1 MKMNSIKKSIFI
13 FFPLLMAVTITCG
26 KRPSNPTGIAVG
38 EFPAPPI
45 NVKISIGDRVIGL
58 DWGHSDLESISNFKI
73 FRQDSSNNEFIN
85 VGSTE
90 ILSFVETNL
99 QNNQV
104 YRYKINAVGINGL
117 EGKSSE
123 IVSAR
128 PAIFSILINSGQ
140 IFTTSRVV
148 NLSFGAPATTT
159 LIQVSNN
166 SLFSNSEW
174 ITFAPTMSW
183 MLTSGQGDKKVYA
196 KFRDADDRDSVGEL
210 KDSIILDSEAVIRSF
225 SHNAVNRILTPA
237 DIVHF
242 VLVAGET
249 GGQASL
255 NINNIQQ
262 GIKLFDDGSNGDP
275 VANDGTYEVDYIV
288 PTGPEAE
295 ETLVVGRFTD
305 RAGNA
310 SANLPAS
317 SRITI
322 RKPPTP
328 VNLIAVEPVANSSG
342 SLNLFWSINSDSDFA
357 NYRIFRARTP
367 GVSAESGLVTIF
379 QNRNTISF
387 TDSTLSRNTTYYYRV
402 YVYDVTGLFFQ
413 SNERSGTTNP

>member
-38 EFPAPPI
+38 EFPLPPI
-45 NVKISIGDRVIGL
+45 NVKISVGDRVIGL
-58 DWGHSDLESISNFKI
+58 DWSHSNLGSVTSFKI
-73 FRQDSSNNEFIN
+73 FRQDSSNLEFIN
-85 VGSTE
+85 VGSTDM
-90 ILSFVETNL
+90 LSFVETNL

-148 NLSFGAPATTT
+148 NLSFAAPPTTT
-159 LIQVSNN
+159 LIQVSND
-166 SLFSNSEW
+166 SLFTNSEW
-174 ITFAPTMSW
+174 ITFVPTMSW
-183 MLTSGQGDKKVYA
+183 TLTSGQGDKRVYA
-196 KFRDADDRDSVGEL
+196 KFRDLNDRESIGEL

-237 DIVHF
+237 DTVHF
-242 VLVAGET
+242 VLVTREA

-255 NINNIQQ
+255 DINNIQQ
-262 GIKLFDDGSNGDP
+262 GIELFDDGSNGDP
-275 VANDGTYEVDYIV
+275 AAGDGIYEVDYIV

-295 ETLVVGRFTD
+295 ETLVFGRFTD
-305 RAGNA
+305 RAGNVA
-310 SANLPAS
+310 ANLAAP

-322 RKPPTP
+322 RKPPKP
-328 VNLIAVEPVANSSG
+328 VNLIAVEPLSNSSR
-342 SLNLFWSINSDSDFA
+342 SLNLFWSINSDPDFA

-367 GVSAESGLVTIF
+367 GVSTESGLVTIL

-402 YVYDVTGLFFQ
+402 YVYDVTGLFFG
-413 SNERSGTTNP
+413 SNQRSGTTNP

>member
-1 MKMNSIKKSIFI
+1 MNMNSIKKSIFI
-13 FFPLLMAVTITCG
+13 FCPLLMVIIMTCG
-26 KRPSNPTGIAVG
+26 EKPSNPTGIAAG
-38 EFPAPPI
+38 EFPSSPI
-45 NVKISIGDRVIGL
+45 NVKISVGDRVIGL
-58 DWGHSDLESISNFKI
+58 DWSHSDLGSISSYKI
-73 FRQDSSNNEFIN
+73 FRQDSSNQEFIN
-85 VGSTE
+85 VGSTDM
-90 ILSFVETNL
+90 LSFVEANL
-99 QNNQV
+99 QNNQI

-117 EGKSSE
+117 EGKSSA

-148 NLSFGAPATTT
+148 NLSFAAPSTTA
-159 LIQVSNN
+159 LIQVSND
-166 SLFSNSEW
+166 SLFTNSEW

-183 MLTSGQGDKKVYA
+183 TLTSGQGEKRVYA
-196 KFRDADDRDSVGEL
+196 KFRDADDRESIGEL

-237 DIVHF
+237 DTVHF
-242 VLVAGET
+242 VLVAREA

-255 NINNIQQ
+255 DINRIQQ
-262 GIKLFDDGSNGDP
+262 GIELFDDGSNGDP
-275 VANDGTYEVDYIV
+275 VAADGIYEVDYIV

-295 ETLVVGRFTD
+295 ETLVFGRFTD

-310 SANLPAS
+310 AANLAAP

-322 RKPPTP
+322 RKPPKP
-328 VNLIAVEPVANSSG
+328 VNLIAVEPVAASSR
-342 SLNLFWSINSDSDFA
+342 SLNLFWSINSDPDFA

-367 GVSAESGLVTIF
+367 GVFTESGLVTIL
-379 QNRNTISF
+379 QNKNAISF

-402 YVYDVTGLFFQ
+402 FVYDVTGLFFG